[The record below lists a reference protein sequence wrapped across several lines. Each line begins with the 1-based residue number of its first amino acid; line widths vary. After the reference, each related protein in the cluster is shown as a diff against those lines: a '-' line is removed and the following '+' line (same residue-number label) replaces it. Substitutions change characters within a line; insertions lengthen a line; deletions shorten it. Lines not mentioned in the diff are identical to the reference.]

1 MDLTITNT
9 VNYCITVKL
18 NFTQNLCMPKREKRE
33 GRREGEKERERYSV
47 TSYLSMLSI
56 LYCILLSAATKP
68 YENHLLNNCCVYCAI
83 VNKFAVI
90 ICVIL
95 I

>member
-1 MDLTITNT
+1 M
-9 VNYCITVKL
+9 
-18 NFTQNLCMPKREKRE
+18 RETRA
-33 GRREGEKERERYSV
+33 GERERDRYSV
-47 TSYLSMLSI
+47 TGYPSMLSI

-83 VNKFAVI
+83 VNKFALI

-95 I
+95 IKVHNKNEYSRLKITHVIQFDTIYKGVCGRG